1 MNNYNDKFE
10 INRVIK
16 GGVSGFIAGLF
27 YAVILSITDFLSVI
41 AGLLGSDS
49 FLVGLILHLI
59 ISTAVGSL
67 FGYLLDSQINKSI
80 TKSISFGVAY
90 GIIWW
95 FLGSIILFPI
105 FMGLSPELNMAS
117 ISASFPSLV
126 GHLLYGLVLG
136 VIYPML
142 KNKS

>member
-1 MNNYNDKFE
+1 MDNNKFE
-10 INRVIK
+10 MNRIVK
-16 GGVSGFIAGLF
+16 GGISGFIAGLF
-27 YAVILSITDFLSVI
+27 YAVILSITNFLSVI
-41 AGLLGSDS
+41 AGLFGSDS
-49 FLVGLILHLI
+49 FWVGIILHLI
-59 ISTAVGSL
+59 ISTIIGSM

-105 FMGLSPELNMAS
+105 LMGLSPEFNMAS

-126 GHLLYGLVLG
+126 GHLLYGFILG

-142 KNKS
+142 KNNN